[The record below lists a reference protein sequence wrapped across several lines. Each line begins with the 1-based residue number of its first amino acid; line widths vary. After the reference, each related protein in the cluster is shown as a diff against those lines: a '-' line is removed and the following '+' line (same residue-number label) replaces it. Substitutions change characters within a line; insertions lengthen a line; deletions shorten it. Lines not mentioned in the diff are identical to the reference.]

1 MSTRFFPSSFVSLGV
16 VSVISLASVG
26 LADAPVNAQTSLN
39 EYDVTAP
46 TLGYGDT
53 GEAVVDVQ
61 TFLQNQGYYE
71 SDVDGVYG
79 SRTGAAVSEFQED
92 QGLFRDGIV
101 GRQTWDAM
109 LGSESATE
117 EEVVEEES
125 TFEVETEEEVVE
137 EESTFEVETEEEVV
151 EEESAFD
158 SENDPELGVE

>member
-1 MSTRFFPSSFVSLGV
+1 MSTRFFPSSFVSVGV

-26 LADAPVNAQTSLN
+26 LAGAPVNAQASLN

-53 GEAVVDVQ
+53 GEAVADVQ
-61 TFLQNQGYYE
+61 NFLQNQGYNPGE
-71 SDVDGVYG
+71 VDGVYG

-117 EEVVEEES
+117 NEVVEEES
-125 TFEVETEEEVVE
+125 TFEVETEDELVE
-137 EESTFEVETEEEVV
+137 EESTF
-151 EEESAFD
+151 D
-158 SENDPELGVE
+158 SETDPELGVE